1 MSSTPLWWPIIIEVT
16 GLLALASLI
25 TDLRTGQDVSRSGV
39 VDRRE
44 NPGGFWFLIAIKAAF
59 VCFAIA
65 EVLFGIGLI
74 NHDPWVWLQ
83 QHTSVRPPNS

>member
-1 MSSTPLWWPIIIEVT
+1 MIIEIA

-59 VCFAIA
+59 ICFAVA

-74 NHDPWVWLQ
+74 NHDPYVWLQ
-83 QHTSVRPPNS
+83 QHTSFPPPKS